1 MGIGLGIVLLLAGLV
16 IVLDVVEYDIPRV
29 DDPQLGWVLIIVGAA
44 ALLLTL
50 IMWGMRSRR
59 TVEVDHR
66 DASDIR

>member
-1 MGIGLGIVLLLAGLV
+1 MGIGLGIVLLLVGLV
-16 IVLDVVEYDIPRV
+16 LVLDVVEYDIPRV
-29 DDPQLGWVLIIVGAA
+29 DDYQLGWLLIVVGAA

-66 DASDIR
+66 DSRDVR